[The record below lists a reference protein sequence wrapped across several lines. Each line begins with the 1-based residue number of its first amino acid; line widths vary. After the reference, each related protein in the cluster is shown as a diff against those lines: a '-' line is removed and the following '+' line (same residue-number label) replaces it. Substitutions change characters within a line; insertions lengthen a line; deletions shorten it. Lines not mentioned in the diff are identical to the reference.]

1 MVGPEEVDHVLN
13 LRLLPVDLSLD
24 HLEITMV
31 FSSDIRQ
38 PIKFEINR
46 CYVSEMVEGMM
57 SDDEFP
63 ETERLREQRVERI
76 SVKMEDVIYN
86 CLVFSKPFE
95 LTDVFLEMYEA
106 PLPHA

>member
-1 MVGPEEVDHVLN
+1 
-13 LRLLPVDLSLD
+13 
-24 HLEITMV
+24 MV

-57 SDDEFP
+57 SDDEYP
-63 ETERLREQRVERI
+63 ETERMREQRVERI
-76 SVKMEDVIYN
+76 SVKMEDVIYH
-86 CLVFSKPFE
+86 CLVFSKPCDM
-95 LTDVFLEMYEA
+95 TDVFLEMYEP